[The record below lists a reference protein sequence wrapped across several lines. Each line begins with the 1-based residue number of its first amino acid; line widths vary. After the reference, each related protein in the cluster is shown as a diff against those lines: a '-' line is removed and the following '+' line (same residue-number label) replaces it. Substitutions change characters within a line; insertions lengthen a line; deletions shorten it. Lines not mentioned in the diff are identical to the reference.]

1 MNAIKLSSPLAILI
15 LVASCAGESGSDGA
29 NSPTA
34 APSTVSERAVTTSTA
49 VPLTTAE
56 APMPTPP
63 PDLVITAADYEYL
76 GVPEIV
82 PSGTTIRLVNASTS
96 EFHSAYIIRL
106 PEGDE
111 RTEAELTALSPQD
124 LLPHYGPGRGVMQ
137 VVIYARPGESQYSMD
152 LGGPRVRAP
161 GRYVI
166 MCFIPVDADPAEME
180 DQVPWGPPRQTE
192 GVPRHDQVGMF
203 AEFTVEG

>member
-1 MNAIKLSSPLAILI
+1 MKAIRLSYLLAMLI
-15 LVASCAGESGSDGA
+15 LVASCSGESNSDEA
-29 NSPTA
+29 MSTTA
-34 APSTVSERAVTTSTA
+34 APTTISVAAATTSRV
-49 VPLTTAE
+49 VPSTTTE
-56 APMPTPP
+56 APGPTTP
-63 PDLVITAADYEYL
+63 PDLVITATDYEYH
-76 GVPEIV
+76 GVPETV
-82 PSGTTIRLVNASTS
+82 PPGTTIRLVNASNS

-106 PEGDE
+106 PDGDE
-111 RTEAELTALSPQD
+111 RTREELTAMSPQD

-166 MCFIPVDADPAEME
+166 MCFIPVGANPVEME
-180 DQVPWGPPRQTE
+180 DQVPWGPPKQTE